1 MECLSTLFRLGRRVR
16 RWVGAWILLALVLAT
31 GGAPAWA
38 QLLPL
43 PAAVVLGDV
52 SRSVSLADRSQ
63 FLVDATGHLTVGDV
77 EARQAQLPFAV
88 RSQGHTLLL
97 TDGDAL
103 WIRFV
108 ARVNGREDRW
118 LLQVDLPGVDEAT
131 LYYRD
136 AAGAL
141 ITQRGGDSLPQ
152 SAWAERGR
160 MPFFALSPETGR
172 EVTYLLRIQHQ
183 RVPFSGGLFL
193 VTQAAASEQ
202 EQRALFLLGAYFGL
216 AGLAVFIALAN
227 ALVYRDR
234 GFGSYSVYVL
244 TMVLGQAGLTGIGG
258 MLFWP
263 EMPALNNPATFFL
276 PVLAGALGV
285 WFVRIVAEPRQHS
298 LVLDR
303 LAVAAIVA
311 LIALAGFDAVRPSAL
326 GFELSMHLLSL
337 SMVLVL
343 VLLGASVARGDRHSR
358 WIAAGFSLVV
368 LGGVFPVARNFGL
381 IESGFLSEYGLML
394 GSALEM
400 PLLFYGLNRRL
411 NVQTETRARARAL
424 AVTDPL
430 TGLTSQRRL
439 LTQLQTLLN
448 RASAARPFA
457 LMVVELANH
466 GALARELGREG
477 GDRALVLAASRL
489 RRVVRDADVVARV
502 GAQHFAVL
510 MPSPCSLDEANAM
523 ATHVVAQ
530 GLRESEVLSPGT
542 SLRFHVTLGLLPM
555 ADLDAVAAL
564 DLLLAELKHI
574 TAGSRKTIRVVRR

>member
-1 MECLSTLFRLGRRVR
+1 MGFLSPIARVARWVR
-16 RWVGAWILLALVLAT
+16 RTVALWLLLALGLSGGTLA
-31 GGAPAWA
+31 GAQALAVPS
-38 QLLPL
+38 
-43 PAAVVLGDV
+43 AVVLGDLA
-52 SRSVSLADRSQ
+52 SSVSLANRSQ
-63 FLVDATGHLTVGDV
+63 FLVDASGHLSVTEV
-77 EARQAQLPFAV
+77 EARQDQLAFAT
-88 RSQGHTLLL
+88 RPEGHTVLL

-103 WIRFV
+103 WVRFV
-108 ARVNGREDRW
+108 ARVNGRGQRW

-136 AAGAL
+136 GAGAL
-141 ITQRGGDSLPQ
+141 VTQHAGDSLPQ

-160 MPFFALSPETGR
+160 MPFFALSPEAGR
-172 EVTYLLRIQHQ
+172 DVTYLLRIQHE

-193 VTQAAASEQ
+193 VTQATASEQ
-202 EQRALFLLGAYFGL
+202 EQHAQFLLGAYFGL
-216 AGLAVFIALAN
+216 AGLAIFVALAN

-234 GFGSYSVYVL
+234 GFGSYSAYVL
-244 TMVLGQAGLTGIGG
+244 VMVLGQAGLTGIGG

-263 EMPALNNPATFFL
+263 EIPALNNPVTFFL

-298 LVLDR
+298 VLLDR
-303 LAVAAIVA
+303 LAVAMILGLVA
-311 LIALAGFDAVRPSAL
+311 AAGFDALRPTMV

-337 SMVLVL
+337 SMVVVL
-343 VLLGASVARGDRHSR
+343 VLLGLSVARGDRHSR
-358 WIAAGFSLVV
+358 WIAAGFALVV
-368 LGGVFPVARNFGL
+368 LGGLFPVARNFGL
-381 IESGFLSEYGLML
+381 IPSGFLSEYGLML

-448 RASAARPFA
+448 RASPTRPFA

-466 GALARELGREG
+466 ATLARELGREG

-489 RRVVRDADVVARV
+489 RRVVRDADIVARV
-502 GAQHFAVL
+502 GTQHFAVL
-510 MPSPCSLDEANAM
+510 MQSPCSLDEANAM

-530 GLRESEVLSPGT
+530 GLRESEVLPPGT
-542 SLRFHVTLGLLPM
+542 ILRFHVALGLLPM
-555 ADLDAVAAL
+555 PDLDAGAAL
-564 DLLLAELKHI
+564 NLLQAELKDI
-574 TAGSRKTIRVVRR
+574 TADSRKTIRVVRR

>member
-1 MECLSTLFRLGRRVR
+1 M
-16 RWVGAWILLALVLAT
+16 LVLAT
-31 GGAPAWA
+31 GGTPAWA
-38 QLLPL
+38 QPLPL

-108 ARVNGREDRW
+108 ARVNGRDDRW

-136 AAGAL
+136 TAGAL

-303 LAVAAIVA
+303 LAVAAIMA

-489 RRVVRDADVVARV
+489 RRVVRDVDVVARV

-555 ADLDAVAAL
+555 AELDAVAAL
-564 DLLLAELKHI
+564 DLLLAELKDI

>member
-1 MECLSTLFRLGRRVR
+1 MM
-16 RWVGAWILLALVLAT
+16 LLALAGSL
-31 GGAPAWA
+31 GWA
-38 QLLPL
+38 QGLPL
-43 PAAVVLGDV
+43 PAAVMLSDAA
-52 SRSVSLADRSQ
+52 SSVPLANRSQ
-63 FLVDATGHLTVGDV
+63 YLLDVGGILGVADV
-77 EARQAQLPFAV
+77 ESRLAQLPFAN
-88 RSQGHTLLL
+88 RPEDHTLLL
-97 TDGDAL
+97 SGGDAL

-136 AAGAL
+136 NSGAL
-141 ITQRGGDSLPQ
+141 VTQRAGDALPQ

-160 MPFFALSPETGR
+160 MPFFRLSAEAGR
-172 EVTYLLRIQHQ
+172 EITYLLRIQHE

-193 VTQAAASEQ
+193 VTQAQASEQ
-202 EQRALFLLGAYFGL
+202 EQGAQFLLGAYFGL
-216 AGLAVFIALAN
+216 AGLAVFVALAN

-234 GFGSYSVYVL
+234 GFGAYSVYVL
-244 TMVLGQAGLTGIGG
+244 TMVLGQAGLTGVGG

-263 EMPALNNPATFFL
+263 EIPALNNPTTFFL

-298 LVLDR
+298 ILLDR
-303 LAVAAIVA
+303 LAVAMIMG
-311 LIALAGFDAVRPSAL
+311 LIAVAGFDAIRPSAT
-326 GFELSMHLLSL
+326 GFQWSMHLLSL
-337 SMVLVL
+337 SMAVTLL
-343 VLLGASVARGDRHSR
+343 LLGLSVARGDRHSR

-368 LGGVFPVARNFGL
+368 LGGLFPVARNFGL
-381 IESGFLSEYGLML
+381 IQSGFLSEYGLML

-439 LTQLQTLLN
+439 LAQLQVLLN
-448 RASAARPFA
+448 RASPTRPFA
-457 LMVVELANH
+457 LMVVDLANH

-477 GDRALVLAASRL
+477 GERVLVLAASRL
-489 RRVVRDADVVARV
+489 RRVARDVDIVARV
-502 GAQHFAVL
+502 GGQHFAVL

-530 GLRESEVLSPGT
+530 GLRENEVLPPGT
-542 SLRFHVTLGLLPM
+542 SLRFHIALATLPM
-555 ADLDAVAAL
+555 ADLDAAATL
-564 DLLLAELKHI
+564 DLLQAELKDI
-574 TAGSRKTIRVVRR
+574 TSDSRKTIRVVRR

>member
-1 MECLSTLFRLGRRVR
+1 MGFLSPIARVARWVR
-16 RWVGAWILLALVLAT
+16 RTVALWLLLALGLSGGTLA
-31 GGAPAWA
+31 GAQALAVPS
-38 QLLPL
+38 
-43 PAAVVLGDV
+43 AVVLGDLA
-52 SRSVSLADRSQ
+52 SSVSLANGSQ
-63 FLVDATGHLTVGDV
+63 FLVDASGHLSVTEV
-77 EARQAQLPFAV
+77 EARQDQLPFAT
-88 RSQGHTLLL
+88 RPEGHTVLL

-103 WIRFV
+103 WVRFV
-108 ARVNGREDRW
+108 ARVNGRGQRW

-136 AAGAL
+136 GAGAL
-141 ITQRGGDSLPQ
+141 VTQHAGDSLPQ

-160 MPFFALSPETGR
+160 MPFFALSPEAGR
-172 EVTYLLRIQHQ
+172 DVTYLLRIQHE

-193 VTQAAASEQ
+193 VTQATASEQ
-202 EQRALFLLGAYFGL
+202 EQHAQFLLGAYFGL
-216 AGLAVFIALAN
+216 AGLAIFVALAN

-234 GFGSYSVYVL
+234 GFGSYSAYVL
-244 TMVLGQAGLTGIGG
+244 VMVLGQAGLTGIGG

-263 EMPALNNPATFFL
+263 EIPALNNPVTFFL

-298 LVLDR
+298 VLLDR
-303 LAVAAIVA
+303 LAVAMILGLVA
-311 LIALAGFDAVRPSAL
+311 AAGFDALRPTMV

-337 SMVLVL
+337 SMVVVL
-343 VLLGASVARGDRHSR
+343 VLLGLSVARGDRHSR
-358 WIAAGFSLVV
+358 WIAAGFALVV
-368 LGGVFPVARNFGL
+368 LGGLFPVARNFGL
-381 IESGFLSEYGLML
+381 IPSGFLSEYGLML

-448 RASAARPFA
+448 RASPTRPFA

-466 GALARELGREG
+466 ATLARELGREG

-489 RRVVRDADVVARV
+489 RRVVRDADIVARV
-502 GAQHFAVL
+502 GTQHFAVL
-510 MPSPCSLDEANAM
+510 MQSPCSLDEANAM

-530 GLRESEVLSPGT
+530 GLRESEVLPPGT
-542 SLRFHVTLGLLPM
+542 ILRFHVALGLLPM
-555 ADLDAVAAL
+555 PDLDAGAAL
-564 DLLLAELKHI
+564 NLLLAELKDI
-574 TAGSRKTIRVVRR
+574 TADSRKTIRVVRR

>member
-1 MECLSTLFRLGRRVR
+1 MM
-16 RWVGAWILLALVLAT
+16 ALVSRMVRWMRQVSAAWLLLLLCIQGTVALAQV
-31 GGAPAWA
+31 PSS
-38 QLLPL
+38 P
-43 PAAVVLGDV
+43 AVVLLGDAQ
-52 SRSVSLADRSQ
+52 STVSLASRSE
-63 FLVDATGHLTVGDV
+63 FFVDASGNLSVADV
-77 EARQAQLPFAV
+77 EARQAQMPFAM
-88 RSQGHTLLL
+88 RPEGHTLVL

-108 ARVNGREDRW
+108 ARVNGRGQRW
-118 LLQVDLPGVDEAT
+118 LLQLDLPGVDEST

-136 AAGAL
+136 GAGTLVA
-141 ITQRGGDSLPQ
+141 QRAGDSLPQ

-172 EVTYLLRIQHQ
+172 EVTYLLRIHHD

-193 VTQAAASEQ
+193 LTQAAASEQ
-202 EQRALFLLGAYFGL
+202 EQHAQFLLGAYFGL
-216 AGLAVFIALAN
+216 AGLAVFMALVN

-234 GFGSYSVYVL
+234 GFGAYTAYVL

-263 EMPALNNPATFFL
+263 EIPALNNPATFFL

-298 LVLDR
+298 VLLDR
-303 LAVAAIVA
+303 LAVAMILG
-311 LIALAGFDAVRPSAL
+311 LIAIAGFDAVRPTTA
-326 GFELSMHLLSL
+326 GFEWSMHLLSL
-337 SMVLVL
+337 SMVVTL
-343 VLLGASVARGDRHSR
+343 VLLGLSVARGDRHSR

-368 LGGVFPVARNFGL
+368 LGGLFPVARNFGL
-381 IESGFLSEYGLML
+381 IQSGFLSEYGLML

-430 TGLTSQRRL
+430 TGLTSHRRL
-439 LTQLQTLLN
+439 LAQLQNSLN

-466 GALARELGREG
+466 AALARELGREG

-489 RRVVRDADVVARV
+489 RRVVRDTDIVARV
-502 GAQHFAVL
+502 GGQHFAVL
-510 MPSPCSLDEANAM
+510 MQSPCSLDEANAM

-542 SLRFHVTLGLLPM
+542 NLRFHVTLGLLPM
-555 ADLDAVAAL
+555 AELDAPASL
-564 DLLLAELKHI
+564 DALLAELKNI
-574 TAGSRKTIRVVRR
+574 TAESRKTIRVVKR

>member
-1 MECLSTLFRLGRRVR
+1 M
-16 RWVGAWILLALVLAT
+16 LVLAT
-31 GGAPAWA
+31 GGTPAWA
-38 QLLPL
+38 QPLPL

-108 ARVNGREDRW
+108 ARVNGRDDRW

-136 AAGAL
+136 TAGAL

-193 VTQAAASEQ
+193 GTQAAASEQ

-303 LAVAAIVA
+303 LAVAAIMA

-489 RRVVRDADVVARV
+489 RRVVRDVDVVARV

-555 ADLDAVAAL
+555 AELDAVAAL
-564 DLLLAELKHI
+564 DLLLAELKDI